1 MFTRA
6 RLFVCLALALPC
18 AAAGPARAGGNDFL
32 DAAKVAGPIERDPRF
47 GVGAETRVDRDYR
60 IQGWLTAEGEA
71 GLTSF
76 WMIESSFGA
85 VARGQGLE
93 TGTFDVE
100 TRLLLARQS
109 SFPLSLALA
118 GGYEVESRAA
128 KRLALERVVEVRA
141 VGTRVIAGSLLVT
154 ANAGIAATIAPIHRH
169 AATTAFGVRYPE
181 AGALVAG
188 LEVAR
193 DGLDDETR
201 AGPCLWLTF
210 PHRIRLRLGGTAGI
224 HARPY
229 RFIAR
234 AVLEVE

>member
-1 MFTRA
+1 MQRA
-6 RLFVCLALALPC
+6 RLFACLALALPC

-71 GLTSF
+71 GLTSVPDDRVA
-76 WMIESSFGA
+76 SFGA

-93 TGTFDVE
+93 TGTFDVGDE
-100 TRLLLARQS
+100 APARAAIVLPALARARRR
-109 SFPLSLALA
+109 LRGRVAR
-118 GGYEVESRAA
+118 G

-188 LEVAR
+188 GSRSRATAST
-193 DGLDDETR
+193 TR
-201 AGPCLWLTF
+201 PGP
-210 PHRIRLRLGGTAGI
+210 
-224 HARPY
+224 
-229 RFIAR
+229 AR
-234 AVLEVE
+234 ACG